1 MRPMKTAIYARKSTD
16 DNDKILDNKSI
27 TRQVDRSIAYAES
40 KGWTVA
46 EENTFLDDGVSGA
59 EFKNR
64 PGLLRMLN
72 HLSEFDVIVMSELSR
87 LGREMSQTST
97 VLAQIHAA
105 GVRIYFYLTDDELK
119 FDKAID
125 KFMVSA
131 TAFAAEL
138 EREKASQ
145 RSRDALFRKAEKGYN
160 AGGRVYGYDNVPVYA
175 TSSNGQQVKSHT
187 DYKINEEEAKVINAI
202 FRMYADGFGLGTITK
217 TLNQDPQYHD
227 KNVEYF
233 GGRLPP
239 SPWKGTGSWAPSSV
253 REILHRER
261 YTGKVPYGEYRKTL
275 RGGTRVREKQES
287 FLMIDRPELRII
299 PEARWDAVQ
308 ARLKIARESHI
319 YLTGGSGRR
328 VESKYLLSGMM
339 KCECCGA
346 SMIATSMMS
355 GSPGKRRRVMRY
367 ACSFNNNRGH
377 TVCGNTV
384 RPKMD
389 EIDNDVL
396 SAIEE
401 TILTPEAI
409 RFTLEKVVEK
419 VAAQAKTEPDLVR
432 VRQTKIEQL
441 RKEMDRFVNLIA
453 VGKTPQ
459 RVLEEISWRE
469 AQIKQLADE
478 IAQYEASTSHGRMD
492 ARYIR
497 DAFGERIAHFRELM
511 RRRSVEAR
519 QGLHALLKGPIRFTP
534 LEGGYELHGETKLG
548 ALLPTSV
555 GVASPRR
562 FELLSPP

>member
-1 MRPMKTAIYARKSTD
+1 MRTAIYARKSTD

-40 KGWTVA
+40 KGWTVD
-46 EENTFLDDGVSGA
+46 EENVFLDDGISGA

-72 HLSEFDVIVMSELSR
+72 HLSEFDVIIMSELSR
-87 LGREMSQTST
+87 IGREMSQTST

-105 GVRIYFYLTDDELK
+105 SVHIYFYLTNEELK
-119 FDKAID
+119 FEKAID

-145 RSRDALFRKAEKGYN
+145 RSRDALLRKAEKGYN
-160 AGGRVYGYDNVPVYA
+160 AGGRAYGYDNIPVYA
-175 TSSNGQQVKSHT
+175 TSFNGQQVKSHT
-187 DYKINEEEAKVINAI
+187 DYRINNEEAKVIEAI
-202 FRMYADGFGLGTITK
+202 FRMYADGYGLGTITK
-217 TLNQDPQYHD
+217 TLNQDPNYHD
-227 KNVEYF
+227 NNVKYF
-233 GGRLPP
+233 GGCLPP
-239 SPWKGTGSWAPSSV
+239 APWKGTGSWAPSSV

-275 RGGTRVREKQES
+275 RGGTRVREKQEN

-299 PEARWDAVQ
+299 PETLWVAVK
-308 ARLKIARESHI
+308 ARLKIARETHAHIAGVSH
-319 YLTGGSGRR
+319 RQ
-328 VESKYLLSGMM
+328 VESKYLLSGLM

-355 GSPGKRRRVMRY
+355 GSPGRRRRIMRY
-367 ACSFNNNRGH
+367 ACSFNNNRGQ

-384 RPKMD
+384 RPRMD
-389 EIDNDVL
+389 EIDNEVL
-396 SAIEE
+396 STIEE
-401 TILTPEAI
+401 TVLTPEAI

-419 VAAQAKTEPDLVR
+419 IAAQAKAEPDLVR
-432 VRQTKIEQL
+432 VRQAKIEQL
-441 RKEMDRFVNLIA
+441 RKEMDRFVSLIA

-469 AQIKQLADE
+469 AQIKQLEDE
-478 IAQYEASTSHGRMD
+478 IAQHEASAGRGHMD
-492 ARYIR
+492 TRHIR

-511 RRRSVEAR
+511 RRRSLEAR
-519 QGLHALLKGPIRFTP
+519 QGLHTLLKGPIRFIP
-534 LEGGYELHGETKLG
+534 QDGGYELRGETKLG

-555 GVASPRR
+555 DMASPRR